1 MESGEFKR
9 FESYYG
15 IINLVRTRRFQS
27 LMDRLG
33 ANRISRPAGWLLL
46 YLMPVA
52 AAIGFYLFLFELSIL
67 LSPRGAV
74 VSSYVRSLGPLAN
87 LGLPGINPYLPIV
100 DGWIALVIAMIIHEG
115 AHGIIAR
122 SLKLPVKASGL
133 IFFLFV
139 PIGAF
144 VDVDETALKT
154 ARESHSARVLAA
166 GAGVN
171 LVMGVIAL
179 LLLLGLVSAMTP
191 AANGI
196 AIAQVSL
203 PSPASKAGILP
214 GDFIVAVNGIPYNDG
229 SQFASSNWYRAGQNV
244 SVTIWRHGTEIEIP
258 LMVGARS
265 NVTVSCENPMT
276 VSLPSSCTAT
286 VSDFLGRLGGEQISF
301 GSNGPGTFNSTTC
314 TISVD
319 SCGVTYTPSSTQG
332 SPQTITVAFNG
343 TTYNLGSLGSVAVTV
358 DTTGQTA
365 ADSISST
372 GSAAVA
378 QDPASDPSSALG
390 YIGINTLSNAGL
402 KSITATYSSPFQD
415 PWQYVCIPTLP
426 TCQSRVPF
434 SDALSTLYTS
444 PLGHATSAVANLGYW
459 IFFLNFNLA
468 IFNAL
473 PIYPLDGGQAF
484 MVGVKALG
492 RGRLSEKTLMRITG
506 AATLAVLALI
516 LGVIAGPYLF

>member
-1 MESGEFKR
+1 MESGEYKR

-15 IINLVRTRRFQS
+15 VINLVRTRRFQA

-33 ANRISRPAGWLLL
+33 ANRISRPAGWILL

-67 LSPRGAV
+67 LSPRGAAV
-74 VSSYVRSLGPLAN
+74 ISYVRSLGPLAN

-115 AHGIIAR
+115 AHGIVAR
-122 SLKLPVKASGL
+122 SLGLPVKASGL

-144 VDVDETALKT
+144 VDVDEIALKT

-171 LVMGVIAL
+171 LVLGVACL
-179 LLLLGLVSAMTP
+179 LLLLSLVSAMTP
-191 AANGI
+191 AVNGI
-196 AIAQVSL
+196 AISQVSL
-203 PSPASKAGILP
+203 PSPASKAGIIP

-229 SQFASSNWYRAGQNV
+229 SQFANTSWYRAGQNV
-244 SVTIWRHGTEIEIP
+244 SVTIWRHGTEIEVP

-276 VSLPSSCTAT
+276 VSLSYSCKAI
-286 VSDFLGRLGGEQISF
+286 VSDFLGKIEGKQISF
-301 GSNGPGTFNSTTC
+301 GSNGAGTFNSTSC
-314 TISVD
+314 TISGN
-319 SCGVTYTPSSTQG
+319 SCGVIYTPSSTQG
-332 SPQTITVAFNG
+332 SPQTITATFNG
-343 TTYNLGSLGSVAVTV
+343 TTYNLGSLGSVGVTV
-358 DTTGQTA
+358 ENPGQTA
-365 ADSISST
+365 ATSTSSA
-372 GSAAVA
+372 GSAAA
-378 QDPASDPSSALG
+378 ARDPASALSSVPG
-390 YIGINTLSNAGL
+390 YIGINTLSNAAL
-402 KSITATYSSPFQD
+402 KSVAATYSSPLQN

-426 TCQSRVPF
+426 TCQPRVPF
-434 SDALSTLYTS
+434 SDALSALYTS
-444 PLGHATSAVANLGYW
+444 PLGPATSSVANLVYW

-484 MVGVKALG
+484 LVGVKALG
-492 RGRLSEKTLMRITG
+492 RGRLSEKAIMRITG
-506 AATLAVLALI
+506 AATLAVVALI
-516 LGVIAGPYLF
+516 LGVLAGPYIL